1 MRRAGGL
8 YLVGTPRTLLRKVE
22 AQLLEENWTR
32 VREGVEVKRVSS
44 PDGSKDTFIL
54 CRSTDRRKKEAAI
67 HDRFEQ
73 RMEERLAR
81 IEASVQSGRLRNR
94 DVLQQRLGRLKLE
107 CSRVARAYS
116 FHVGG
121 DGDSLSFSWGKDE
134 AKAQY
139 LRHTEGAYLL
149 RTNLAGHEE
158 PELWTM
164 YMQLNDAEAAFRT
177 LKQDLSIRPV
187 FHQTENRVKAHVLVC
202 FLAYAMYRTLDRLAK
217 ARGLDLTA
225 RRVLDALGT
234 IKSGDIVLPL
244 VDGRELKLRRV
255 SRPDAHQAE
264 ILTRLGLDLPERVG
278 TDTVHLPGVVQT
290 HV

>member
-1 MRRAGGL
+1 
-8 YLVGTPRTLLRKVE
+8 
-22 AQLLEENWTR
+22 
-32 VREGVEVKRVSS
+32 
-44 PDGSKDTFIL
+44 
-54 CRSTDRRKKEAAI
+54 
-67 HDRFEQ
+67 
-73 RMEERLAR
+73 
-81 IEASVQSGRLRNR
+81 
-94 DVLQQRLGRLKLE
+94 
-107 CSRVARAYS
+107 
-116 FHVGG
+116 
-121 DGDSLSFSWGKDE
+121 
-134 AKAQY
+134 
-139 LRHTEGAYLL
+139 
-149 RTNLAGHEE
+149 
-158 PELWTM
+158 M

-244 VDGRELKLRRV
+244 ADGRELKLRRV
-255 SRPDAHQAE
+255 SRPNPHQAE
-264 ILTRLGLDLPERVG
+264 ILTRLRLDLPERVG